1 MAEEDTAAAPA
12 GESGPLTESAAASL
26 LAEWKDEPEEKSPK
40 VDSSRASANA
50 ADDTPA
56 EAEGEAEAEPAESTE
71 TDTES
76 EDGADPEADSDSE
89 DGWVH
94 GNART
99 RLRDGT
105 AVTVGELKKLA
116 DEAKEFKRNQA
127 EYAAQQQREQREVQ
141 AKVAQI
147 AQQEH
152 FFATT
157 LQQAIGALQQQ
168 LPPEPDQA
176 LRETDP
182 IDYFLKKDQREAKI
196 AEIRN
201 LQMAQEHA
209 TQQSRAEQAHQFSN
223 HLQSEQS
230 RLLEKAPELKDEGKR
245 REFYSDLVSYGKKY
259 YDFAE
264 NEINSIHDSRV
275 MRMAKDAIAYR
286 KLQANKPRVM
296 EKGKAATPVAKPGVR
311 TSSNERVSTK
321 HKGLFEQA
329 RKTRSIDDVGKLL
342 AELE

>member
-40 VDSSRASANA
+40 VDSSRANANA

-56 EAEGEAEAEPAESTE
+56 EAEEEAEPAESTE
-71 TDTES
+71 TDS

-89 DGWVH
+89 DSWVH

-127 EYAAQQQREQREVQ
+127 EYTAQQQRAQQEVQ
-141 AKVAQI
+141 AKAAQI

-157 LQQAIGALQQQ
+157 LQQAMAALQQQ
-168 LPPEPDQA
+168 LPPEPDSA

-182 IDYFLKKDQREAKI
+182 IDYFLKKDQRDQKI
-196 AEIRN
+196 TEIRN
-201 LQMAQEHA
+201 LQAAHEHA
-209 TQQSRAEQAHQFSN
+209 AQQSRAEQAQHFDR
-223 HLQSEQS
+223 HLQQAQVQ
-230 RLLEKAPELKDEGKR
+230 LYEKMPQLKNEGKR
-245 REFYSDLVSYGKKY
+245 QEFYGELVSKGKEYYG
-259 YDFAE
+259 FAK
-264 NEINSIHDSRV
+264 NEIDTIHDPRV
-275 MRMAKDAIAYR
+275 MMMANDALAYR
-286 KLQANKPRVM
+286 RLQANKPRVM

-311 TSSNERVSTK
+311 TSSNERVSSK